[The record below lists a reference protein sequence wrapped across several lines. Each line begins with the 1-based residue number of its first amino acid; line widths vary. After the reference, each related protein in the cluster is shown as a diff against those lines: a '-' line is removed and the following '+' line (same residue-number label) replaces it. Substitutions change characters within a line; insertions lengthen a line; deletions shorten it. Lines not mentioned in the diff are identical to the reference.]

1 MFLVLRNLY
10 HRYLPAESNSENS
23 APVANDFSVPITS
36 DQPIRINLLEHT
48 TDVDGDQLVASV
60 VTPAKFS
67 QMPIIL
73 ENDSATVYYQRL
85 IDLDIQRHQEDSF
98 TYQVSDGKNTSNVA
112 TIRLI
117 PSTMLLDELPPPN
130 RSEVIPSEAPQSQTV
145 QTDFAP
151 VAHDV
156 SGETQPGKPIEI
168 MLDVTDEDSKDLT
181 AIIVKEPD
189 CGSEVLNQNVGR
201 TWYTQPNLLQLFRTL
216 NVSVISPM
224 AGKTPLP
231 IRSLMASTIAM

>member
-1 MFLVLRNLY
+1 MIALLFII
-10 HRYLPAESNSENS
+10 NSS
-23 APVANDFSVPITS
+23 I
-36 DQPIRINLLEHT
+36 
-48 TDVDGDQLVASV
+48 DV
-60 VTPAKFS
+60 
-67 QMPIIL
+67 
-73 ENDSATVYYQRL
+73 
-85 IDLDIQRHQEDSF
+85 DIQRHQEDSF

-117 PSTMLLDELPPPN
+117 PSTMLPHELPLPN

-145 QTDFAP
+145 QTSFAP

-156 SGETQPGKPIEI
+156 SGETQPGKPVEI
-168 MLDVTDEDSKDLT
+168 MLDVTDEDSKDLK

-189 CGSEVLNQNVGR
+189 CGSEVLNQNVGS
-201 TWYTQPNLLQLFRTL
+201 WYTQPNLLQVFRTL

-224 AGKTPLP
+224 GGKTPLP